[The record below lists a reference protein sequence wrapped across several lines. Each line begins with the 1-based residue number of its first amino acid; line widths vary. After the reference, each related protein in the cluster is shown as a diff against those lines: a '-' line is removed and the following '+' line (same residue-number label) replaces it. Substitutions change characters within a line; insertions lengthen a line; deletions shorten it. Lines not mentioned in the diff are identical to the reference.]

1 MPAVLPR
8 VPQRNRT
15 VGIHLSTDMG
25 TDTQEEIDSKESPHT
40 TGEAAFC
47 KPGAQERRWG
57 GSVPVQRTDN
67 QQSRGGRVPAESEI
81 PRTRNAHVQG
91 QQTMDVP
98 SPTLGMNGSTVLVN
112 QTEHAEGFSGFDFQ
126 KMRGDGDAT

>member
-81 PRTRNAHVQG
+81 PRTRNAHVSRAA
-91 QQTMDVP
+91 D
-98 SPTLGMNGSTVLVN
+98 NGCPIAHSGN
-112 QTEHAEGFSGFDFQ
+112 EREHRPGKSDRTY
-126 KMRGDGDAT
+126 RGVQRL